1 MSIDPSKR
9 HVSLSMSKYIPISP
23 SHHSPLESR
32 HFHPAENISIKEN
45 KIDYRK
51 ENEKLSE
58 ILKSKE
64 IVIFELAEKL
74 KKSGTFQSLEL
85 KINELL
91 SENGRLNQIIMEKD
105 EKENSI
111 CNSTKQLINEN
122 DKLNLI
128 VASLQVENMKLM
140 QSYQNILNEN
150 KAINSNFTSK
160 ISEITNEKEII
171 SNQLKISNEELEK
184 MCTLLAEQNSKYS
197 KLLNEKETEIA
208 TLKQKHE
215 TANNSSRILAEELK
229 KLSDLYEDKMKEDE
243 VYNDLIM
250 KSEAL
255 ILENDNV
262 NTKNIELDKEIELWK
277 MKFLQIEKLLNLFF
291 QKEKNEANIN
301 CDNMKECLNFLLAQ
315 NNLDQFTSVSSQ
327 RNKDVEILLGENK
340 KLMSMLEEKN
350 ARIKNLE
357 ENILYR

>member
-9 HVSLSMSKYIPISP
+9 HVSLHMSKYIPISP
-23 SHHSPLESR
+23 SHHSPLETR
-32 HFHPAENISIKEN
+32 HFQPADSISMKEN
-45 KIDYRK
+45 RMDYRR

-64 IVIFELAEKL
+64 IVIFELTEKL
-74 KKSGTFQSLEL
+74 KRSGTFQNLEL

-91 SENGRLNQIIMEKD
+91 SENTRLNQIIIEKD

-111 CNSTKQLINEN
+111 CSSTKQLINEN

-128 VASLQVENMKLM
+128 VAGLQVENMKLM

-150 KAINSNFTSK
+150 KAIINNFTSK
-160 ISEITNEKEII
+160 ITDLTNEKETLT
-171 SNQLKISNEELEK
+171 NKLKVSNEELEK
-184 MCTLLAEQNSKYS
+184 MCALLAEQNSKYN
-197 KLLNEKETEIA
+197 KLINDKEAEI
-208 TLKQKHE
+208 TNVKQKHE
-215 TANNSSRILAEELK
+215 TANNSSRILAEELNK
-229 KLSDLYEDKMKEDE
+229 INELYEEKMKEDE

-255 ILENDNV
+255 IVENDNV

-291 QKEKNEANIN
+291 QKEKNEANLN

-327 RNKDVEILLGENK
+327 RNKDVEVLLGENK
-340 KLMSMLEEKN
+340 KLMTMLDEKNNRIRSLEEGV
-350 ARIKNLE
+350 
-357 ENILYR
+357 LYR